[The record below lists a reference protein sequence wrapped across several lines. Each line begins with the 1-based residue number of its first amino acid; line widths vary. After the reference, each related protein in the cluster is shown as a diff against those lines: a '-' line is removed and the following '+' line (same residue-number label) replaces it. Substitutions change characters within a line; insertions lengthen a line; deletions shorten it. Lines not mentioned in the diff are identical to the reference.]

1 VRIPSILRS
10 VVLASAAAVVFG
22 FSWLLRYN
30 DAEGGFAGLLDDHFF
45 YLVRGFQML
54 YGELPD
60 RDFVDIGA
68 PLTYALSAGMQLA
81 LGRST
86 WPEIVL
92 CVTLLS
98 SSAALTCIAAARAS
112 GSIGLGVLASLFQV
126 ALLPRYYNYPKLISY
141 AAAIPATWLLAD
153 RPTWPRRILV
163 ALVTVAAFLLRHD
176 HGIFIGI
183 FVTLTLL
190 LDRDPSRS
198 RLREVAWYAALVVL
212 FMLPYLVYL
221 EVHGGIATHFI
232 TANSWSMRDRG
243 RAPLKWAGFE
253 LPGAAASASLAY
265 GVAVLRHNIVAL
277 LFYFFVA
284 LPFVAAALLP
294 VAGERWRPDFL
305 RWRGRIAALAV
316 LGFLL
321 DVGFLRGA
329 LGARI
334 ADVSVPQSILVAVV
348 ISICWRLMSRAQG
361 DRVITRL
368 AAASALGVIAA
379 IAGTVFA
386 GMGEPLRRS
395 GWLESAG
402 AVVGRA
408 QHATKQLQQTW
419 PLDRWSSPTSQGPIR
434 LAFYLEACTR
444 PTDRVFISP
453 YLPAVPAL
461 ARRPF
466 SGGHPDLRPGFF
478 DTEADEALFLARF
491 ETQSV
496 PVLVMPIDEDRAQF
510 DAGFP
515 RVAAYFESRYERLG
529 ERELGDGLRLA
540 FMADRRRIPSG
551 WYDVLDLPCYR

>member
-1 VRIPSILRS
+1 MRIRSIVRSL
-10 VVLASAAAVVFG
+10 VLASAAAAVFG

-60 RDFVDIGA
+60 RDFVDVGA

-86 WPEIVL
+86 WSEIVL

-98 SSAALTCIAAARAS
+98 ASAALTCIAAARAS
-112 GSIGLGVLASLFQV
+112 GSIGLGVLASLFQI

-163 ALVTVAAFLLRHD
+163 AVVTVAAFLLRHD
-176 HGIFIGI
+176 HGVFIGI
-183 FVTLTLL
+183 FVTVTLL
-190 LDRDPSRS
+190 LDRDSSKS
-198 RLREVAWYAALVVL
+198 RLREIAWYAGLVFL
-212 FMLPYLVYL
+212 FTLPYLVYL
-221 EVHGGIATHFI
+221 ELHGGIATHFI
-232 TANSWSMRDRG
+232 TANTWSMRDRG
-243 RAPLKWAGFE
+243 RAPLKWAGFA
-253 LPGAAASASLAY
+253 LPGDMAGVSLAY
-265 GVAVLRHNIVAL
+265 GIAVLRHNIVAL

-294 VAGERWRPDFL
+294 VADDRWRADWV

-334 ADVSVPQSILVAVV
+334 ADVSVPQSILIAVV
-348 ISICWRLMSRAQG
+348 ISVCWRLYRAQ
-361 DRVITRL
+361 DPRVTTRL
-368 AAASALGVIAA
+368 AAASALLVIAA
-379 IAGTVFA
+379 LVGTVFA

-408 QHATKQLQQTW
+408 QHATKQLRQTW

-478 DTEADEALFLARF
+478 DTEADEELFLARF

-496 PVLVMPIDEDRAQF
+496 PVLVMPIDDDRAQF

-515 RVAAYFESRYERLG
+515 RVAAYFESRYERAG
-529 ERELGDGLRLA
+529 ERDLGDGLRLA
-540 FMADRRRIPSG
+540 FMVDRRRVPSG
-551 WYDVLDLPCYR
+551 RYDVLDLPCYR